1 MSEACFIRIISKHQL
16 ISVNDLI
23 STGQRAIN
31 HQEWCRWRDCFDTGQ
46 VQANFIFPWALSGT
60 SESVYSITV
69 SHPVLSHHT
78 CQGLP
83 QITISSG
90 EERDVALVRARSC
103 RQRGVASG
111 EAKVANQQSAAA
123 LWHKLPPAH
132 RFSYD
137 ATAHHNSSEAALQKV
152 EGYEG
157 FWWGQAP

>member
-46 VQANFIFPWALSGT
+46 VQENFIFPWALSGT

-83 QITISSG
+83 QITLYFLRGGKRHGFGQSQKLQAERCGLWGGKGHKPAECSSSVTQTSTCSPFQLWCNC
-90 EERDVALVRARSC
+90 RPQLLRS
-103 RQRGVASG
+103 RT
-111 EAKVANQQSAAA
+111 AK
-123 LWHKLPPAH
+123 
-132 RFSYD
+132 
-137 ATAHHNSSEAALQKV
+137 
-152 EGYEG
+152 G
-157 FWWGQAP
+157 WGL